1 MHADS
6 AHSTCS
12 LGCQI
17 ESSLDEQNGLLVS
30 TILVGLYF
38 SALAR
43 HAHKE
48 AEAGSLSNPYGLSLN
63 HLSPEALFTGGR
75 LRVGTT
81 IWYTKN
87 GATK

>member
-1 MHADS
+1 M
-6 AHSTCS
+6 STCS

-17 ESSLDEQNGLLVS
+17 ESLLKQQNGLLVS

-43 HAHKE
+43 HAQKE
-48 AEAGSLSNPYGLSLN
+48 AEAGSLSNPYGMSLN
-63 HLSPEALFTGGR
+63 HLSPEALMTGGR